1 MEPDLINEL
10 KDEKLYV
17 YQEKES
23 EVEGADPYGV
33 YATYQHAQKEVS
45 LTQSRKYSINKNG
58 YGGVVK
64 FDSSVASKYDKTEGL
79 YVRWSINEV
88 R

>member
-1 MEPDLINEL
+1 M
-10 KDEKLYV
+10 
-17 YQEKES
+17 KEENIEERKRIYNS
-23 EVEGADPYGV
+23 SSISSYDDWFKY

-45 LTQSRKYSINKNG
+45 LAQSRKYSINKNG